1 MADHAVSSSANIM
14 EAAISVFKEVLR
26 LRPVGHERRR
36 EATGDLGNVLFWF
49 SFSNN
54 VDPSRA
60 AQCVDLLREAL
71 HLCPPGDPSRDQAL
85 HNLARALFFL
95 GYERQPGRLGCLA
108 EAILMNREALQ
119 LRPPGHH
126 QRSASLSNLA
136 VALDRSFQNCGDLNL
151 LSEAIAM
158 HREALQLRPFGHP
171 HRGGTL
177 NNLANALHSS
187 FLYQGRPET
196 LAEAIRVGR
205 EVLQLRPPGHPL
217 RGLSLS
223 NLGYA
228 LRRSFASNGLP
239 ESLSESICL
248 HQEAVHL
255 TPSIHPDRGM
265 VLTNLAQSLMDSFR
279 HHHDRSVLGEAI
291 TLFRQAVRLLGG
303 GEQYSETLNELAA
316 ALITSFDEHKKH
328 DLLREAISLHR
339 EALQSRPP
347 GHFRRVESLQRL
359 GRLLCRSE
367 CQSWTEALALYR
379 EALAL
384 CPTGL
389 PLRAEVLSDT
399 SRCFLDLES
408 PFFDLSQGVAHLSE
422 AYSDNF
428 CPAIRRLR
436 SAMSD
441 LPRVES
447 AYIEAVKGFDS
458 SSLQS
463 LGISILNLY
472 AEVID
477 LLPRGANFGLDH
489 STRLQAVTGLDAI
502 ARDAAA
508 RAVFLG
514 RRNQALE
521 MLEEGRGVFWAQALR
536 LRTNTFDDVPH
547 EDSQE
552 LQRLLRLLDFST
564 RRIES
569 PDQDA
574 AQRDSDMERR
584 RKLNEEA
591 EAVILKIR
599 GYAGLDRFL
608 LPPAFD
614 ALVSALPDGLVVLV
628 NASKLGYHALLLHR
642 NISMAQSLKL
652 QPPPTGFDSA
662 ALRSHLPRDLGSSM
676 REGNDRAM
684 RKDSGQVGSF
694 MNVLSVLWTTIVQ
707 PVFSQLG
714 LQVSHA
720 YLIRRG

>member
-1 MADHAVSSSANIM
+1 M
-14 EAAISVFKEVLR
+14 EAAVSIFEEVLR

-36 EATGDLGNVLFWF
+36 EVTGDLGNVLFWF
-49 SFSNN
+49 CLFNS
-54 VDPSRA
+54 VDPSRP

-85 HNLARALFFL
+85 HSLARALFFL
-95 GYERQPGRLGCLA
+95 VYERQPGRLECLA

-126 QRSASLSNLA
+126 QRSASLSNLG
-136 VALDRSFQNCGDLNL
+136 VALDRSFQNCGDLDL

-171 HRGGTL
+171 RRDIAL
-177 NNLANALHSS
+177 NNLGAALQSS
-187 FLYQGRPET
+187 FLYQSRPET
-196 LAEAIRVGR
+196 VAEAIRVGR

-217 RGLSLS
+217 RAGSLS
-223 NLGYA
+223 NLGDT
-228 LRRSFASNGLP
+228 LRHSFTSNGTP
-239 ESLSESICL
+239 ELLLESICL

-255 TPSIHPDRGM
+255 MSSTHPERGM
-265 VLTNLAQSLMDSFR
+265 VLTNLAQSLMVSFR
-279 HHHDRSVLGEAI
+279 NHHEPSVLEEAI
-291 TLFRQAVRLLGG
+291 TLLRQAVRLSSG
-303 GEQYSETLNELAA
+303 GEYYSERLNELAA
-316 ALITSFDEHKKH
+316 ALITSFEENKKH
-328 DLLREAISLHR
+328 DHLHEAVSLHR

-347 GHFRRVESLQRL
+347 GHYRRMESLQRL

-379 EALAL
+379 EALAV
-384 CPTGL
+384 CPTGS

-399 SRCFLDLES
+399 SRCFLDPES

-422 AYSDNF
+422 AYSDDF

-458 SSLQS
+458 SSLQYFS
-463 LGISILNLY
+463 ISILNLY
-472 AEVID
+472 AQVIG
-477 LLPRGANFGLDH
+477 LLPRGANFGMDH
-489 STRLQAVTGLDAI
+489 NTRLRAMTGLDAI

-508 RAVFLG
+508 RAVFLE
-514 RRNQALE
+514 RNNQALE

-536 LRTNTFDDVPH
+536 LRTSTFDDVPH

-569 PDQDA
+569 PDQNA
-574 AQRDSDMERR
+574 AQREHDMERR
-584 RKLNEEA
+584 RQLNEEA
-591 EAVILKIR
+591 EALILKIR
-599 GYAGLDRFL
+599 GYAGLSRFL

-614 ALVSALPDGLVVLV
+614 DLFGALPDGFVVIV

-642 NISMAQSLKL
+642 NIGTAQSLAL
-652 QPPPTGFDSA
+652 QPPSTGFDSA
-662 ALRSHLPRDLGSSM
+662 ALRSHVPRDLGFDM
-676 REGNDRAM
+676 GDGGHRAM
-684 RKDSGQVGSF
+684 RKDRGQGGSF
-694 MNVLSVLWTTIVQ
+694 MNVLTVLWTTIVH
-707 PVFSQLG
+707 PIITQLG
-714 LQVSHA
+714 IQVSHA
-720 YLIRRG
+720 YLIRRR

>member
-1 MADHAVSSSANIM
+1 MADHAAKSSANII
-14 EAAISVFKEVLR
+14 EAAISVFEEILR

-49 SFSNN
+49 CWSNR
-54 VDPSRA
+54 VDPGRPA
-60 AQCVDLLREAL
+60 RCVDLLRETL

-85 HNLARALFFL
+85 HNLARALVFL
-95 GYERQPGRLGCLA
+95 GYERQPGRLDILA
-108 EAILMNREALQ
+108 EAILLNRQALQ
-119 LRPPGHH
+119 LRPPDHH

-136 VALDRSFQNCGDLNL
+136 ATLERSFQNCGDLDL

-158 HREALQLRPFGHP
+158 HREALQLEPFGHP
-171 HRGGTL
+171 GRDSTL
-177 NNLANALHSS
+177 INLAAALKSS
-187 FLYQGRPET
+187 FQYQGRLET

-205 EVLQLRPPGHPL
+205 EALQLRPVGHPL
-217 RGLSLS
+217 RGTSLS
-223 NLGYA
+223 SLGDM
-228 LRRSFASNGLP
+228 LRGSFTSYGIP
-239 ESLSESICL
+239 ELLSESICL

-255 TPSIHPDRGM
+255 MPSTHPNRGI

-279 HHHDRSVLGEAI
+279 RHHDRAVLEEAI
-291 TLFRQAVRLLGG
+291 TLLRQAVRLPSGG
-303 GEQYSETLNELAA
+303 GEAYSERLHELAA
-316 ALITSFDEHKKH
+316 ALTTSFDEHKKH
-328 DLLREAISLHR
+328 DHLIEAISLHR
-339 EALQSRPP
+339 KALQSRPP
-347 GHFRRVESLQRL
+347 GHFLRMESLQKL

-367 CQSWTEALALYR
+367 CQSWNEALALYR
-379 EALAL
+379 EALIVS
-384 CPTGL
+384 PTGF

-399 SRCFLDLES
+399 SRCFLDPES
-408 PFFDLSQGVAHLSE
+408 PFFDLSKGVAHLSE

-463 LGISILNLY
+463 FGISILNLY
-472 AEVID
+472 AQVID

-508 RAVFLG
+508 RAVLLE
-514 RRNQALE
+514 RNNQALE

-536 LRTNTFDDVPH
+536 LRTSTFDNVPP
-547 EDSQE
+547 EDSKE
-552 LQRLLRLLDFST
+552 LQRLLGLLDFST
-564 RRIES
+564 LRIES
-569 PDQDA
+569 PDQSA
-574 AQRDSDMERR
+574 AQRDHDMERR
-584 RKLNEEA
+584 RQLNEEA

-614 ALVSALPDGLVVLV
+614 ALVGALPDGFVVIV

-642 NISMAQSLKL
+642 NIGTAQSLAL
-652 QPPPTGFDSA
+652 QPPSTGFDSV
-662 ALRSHLPRDLGSSM
+662 ALRSHVPRDLGFDM
-676 REGNDRAM
+676 REEGYRAM
-684 RKDSGQVGSF
+684 RKDSGQGGSF
-694 MNVLSVLWTTIVQ
+694 MNVLTVLWTTIVH
-707 PVFSQLG
+707 PVITQLG
-714 LQVSHA
+714 IQVSHA
-720 YLIRRG
+720 YFIRR

>member
-1 MADHAVSSSANIM
+1 VADHAVSSSVNIM
-14 EAAISVFKEVLR
+14 EAAIFIFEEILR

-49 SFSNN
+49 CFSNS
-54 VDPSRA
+54 VDPSRP

-85 HNLARALFFL
+85 HDLARALYFL
-95 GYERQPGRLGCLA
+95 GYNRQPGRLEILA

-126 QRSASLSNLA
+126 QRSASLNNLA
-136 VALDRSFQNCGDLNL
+136 VTLHRYFQHCGDLDL

-171 HRGGTL
+171 RRHVSL
-177 NNLANALHSS
+177 NNLSSALQSS
-187 FLYQGRPET
+187 FQYQGRPET

-205 EVLQLRPPGHPL
+205 EVVQLLPVGHPL
-217 RGLSLS
+217 QGESLH
-223 NLGYA
+223 NLGDA
-228 LRRSFASNGLP
+228 LRRSFTSNGIP
-239 ESLSESICL
+239 ELLSESICL
-248 HQEAVHL
+248 HREALHL
-255 TPSIHPDRGM
+255 MPSTYPTRG
-265 VLTNLAQSLMDSFR
+265 VALTNLAQSLMDSFR
-279 HHHDRSVLGEAI
+279 HRHDRSVLEEAI
-291 TLFRQAVRLLGG
+291 TLLRQAVCLPSG
-303 GEQYSETLNELAA
+303 GELYAEGLNELAA

-328 DLLREAISLHR
+328 DQLREAVSLHR

-347 GHFRRVESLQRL
+347 GHFRRMESLQRL

-379 EALAL
+379 EALAV
-384 CPTGL
+384 CPTGF

-399 SRCFLDLES
+399 SRCFLDPES

-458 SSLQS
+458 SSLKS
-463 LGISILNLY
+463 FGISILNLY
-472 AEVID
+472 AQVIG

-514 RRNQALE
+514 RSNQALE

-536 LRTNTFDDVPH
+536 LRTSAFDDAPH
-547 EDSQE
+547 ADSQD

-569 PDQDA
+569 LDQDA
-574 AQRDSDMERR
+574 AQRDYDMERR
-584 RKLNEEA
+584 RQLNEEA
-591 EAVILKIR
+591 EAMILKIR
-599 GYAGLDRFL
+599 GYVGLDRFL

-614 ALVSALPDGLVVLV
+614 ALVGALPDGLVVLV
-628 NASKLGYHALLLHR
+628 NASRLGYHALLLHR

-662 ALRSHLPRDLGSSM
+662 ALRSHLPRDLGLDM
-676 REGNDRAM
+676 REGDHRAM
-684 RKDSGQVGSF
+684 RKDSGQGGSF
-694 MNVLSVLWTTIVQ
+694 LSVLTVLWTTIVH
-707 PVFSQLG
+707 PVITQLG
-714 LQVSHA
+714 IQVSHA
-720 YLIRRG
+720 YLIRR

>member
-14 EAAISVFKEVLR
+14 EAVISIFEEVLR
-26 LRPVGHERRR
+26 LRPVGHERRI
-36 EATGDLGNVLFWF
+36 EAVGDLGNALFWF
-49 SFSNN
+49 CYSNEAN
-54 VDPSRA
+54 PSRP

-71 HLCPPGDPSRDQAL
+71 RLCPPGDPSRDQSL

-95 GYERQPGRLGCLA
+95 GYDRQPDRFEILA

-126 QRSASLSNLA
+126 QRGASLNNLA
-136 VALDRSFQNCGDLNL
+136 AALERSFRNCGDLDL
-151 LSEAIAM
+151 LSESIDM
-158 HREALQLRPFGHP
+158 YREALHLQPFGQPGHDIS
-171 HRGGTL
+171 L
-177 NNLANALHSS
+177 NNLGSALQSS
-187 FLYQGRPET
+187 FQYQGRPET

-205 EVLQLRPPGHPL
+205 EVLQLRPVGHPM
-217 RGLSLS
+217 RGTSLS
-223 NLGYA
+223 NLGDA
-228 LRRSFASNGLP
+228 LRLSFTSNGIPGL
-239 ESLSESICL
+239 LSESICL

-255 TPSIHPDRGM
+255 VPSTHSDRGL
-265 VLTNLAQSLMDSFR
+265 VLSNLAQGLMASFR
-279 HHHDRSVLGEAI
+279 HHHDQSVLEEAI
-291 TLFRQAVRLLGG
+291 TILRQAIRLPSG
-303 GEQYSETLNELAA
+303 GEIYSDMLNELAA

-328 DLLREAISLHR
+328 DHLHESLSLHR

-347 GHFRRVESLQRL
+347 GHCRRMESLQRL

-379 EALAL
+379 EALAV
-384 CPTGL
+384 CPPGF

-399 SRCFLDLES
+399 SRCFLDPGS

-436 SAMSD
+436 SAIFD

-458 SSLQS
+458 SSLQRFS
-463 LGISILNLY
+463 ISILNLY
-472 AEVID
+472 AQVIG

-489 STRLQAVTGLDAI
+489 STRLQAVSGLDAI

-514 RRNQALE
+514 RNNQALE

-536 LRTNTFDDVPH
+536 LRTSAFDDVPH

-564 RRIES
+564 RRVES
-569 PDQDA
+569 SDQST
-574 AQRDSDMERR
+574 AQREHEMERR
-584 RKLNEEA
+584 RQLNEEA

-614 ALVSALPDGLVVLV
+614 ALVGALPDGLVVLV
-628 NASKLGYHALLLHR
+628 NASRLGYHALLLHR
-642 NISMAQSLKL
+642 NIGMAQGLQL

-662 ALRSHLPRDLGSSM
+662 ALKSHLPRDLGLSM
-676 REGNDRAM
+676 REGDHRAM
-684 RKDSGQVGSF
+684 RKDSGQGGSF
-694 MNVLSVLWTTIVQ
+694 MNVLTVLWTTIVQ
-707 PVFSQLG
+707 PVITQLG
-714 LQVSHA
+714 IQVSHA
-720 YLIRRG
+720 YLIRR

>member
-14 EAAISVFKEVLR
+14 EAAISIFEEILR
-26 LRPVGHERRR
+26 LRPVGHEQRI

-49 SFSNN
+49 CMFNR
-54 VDPSRA
+54 VDPSRPA
-60 AQCVDLLREAL
+60 WCVDLLREAL

-85 HNLARALFFL
+85 HNLARALYFL
-95 GYERQPGRLGCLA
+95 GYERQPGRLEILA
-108 EAILMNREALQ
+108 EAILMNQEALQ

-136 VALDRSFQNCGDLNL
+136 ATLERSFQNCGDLDL

-158 HREALQLRPFGHP
+158 HREALHLRPFGNP
-171 HRGGTL
+171 GRYISL
-177 NNLANALHSS
+177 NNLGSVLQSS
-187 FLYQGRPET
+187 FQYQGRPET

-205 EVLQLRPPGHPL
+205 EVLQLQPAGHPL
-217 RGLSLS
+217 RGMSLS
-223 NLGYA
+223 NLGDT
-228 LRRSFASNGLP
+228 LRRSFTSNGISEL
-239 ESLSESICL
+239 LSESICL

-255 TPSIHPDRGM
+255 TPSTHPDRGII
-265 VLTNLAQSLMDSFR
+265 LTNLAQSLMASFR
-279 HHHDRSVLGEAI
+279 HHHDRSVLEEAI
-291 TLFRQAVRLLGG
+291 TLLRQAVRLPSG
-303 GEQYSETLNELAA
+303 GEHYSERLSELAA

-328 DLLREAISLHR
+328 DYLHEAVSLHR

-347 GHFRRVESLQRL
+347 GHFRRMESLQRL

-379 EALAL
+379 EALAV
-384 CPTGL
+384 CPTEF

-399 SRCFLDLES
+399 SRCFLDPES

-458 SSLQS
+458 SSLQCFS
-463 LGISILNLY
+463 ISILNLY
-472 AEVID
+472 AQIIG

-508 RAVFLG
+508 RAVFLE
-514 RRNQALE
+514 RNNQALE

-536 LRTNTFDDVPH
+536 LRTSAFDDVPH

-569 PDQDA
+569 PHQVA
-574 AQRDSDMERR
+574 AQRDHDMERR
-584 RKLNEEA
+584 RQLNEEA
-591 EAVILKIR
+591 EAVILRIR

-608 LPPAFD
+608 LPPAFN
-614 ALVSALPDGLVVLV
+614 ALVGALPDGLVALV
-628 NASKLGYHALLLHR
+628 NASRLGYHALLLHR

-662 ALRSHLPRDLGSSM
+662 ALRSHLPRDLGLNM
-676 REGNDRAM
+676 LEGDHRAM
-684 RKDSGQVGSF
+684 RMDRGQAGSF
-694 MNVLSVLWTTIVQ
+694 LSVLTVLWTTIVQ
-707 PVFSQLG
+707 PVITQLG
-714 LQVSHA
+714 IQVSHV
-720 YLIRRG
+720 YLIRR